1 MTGWR
6 TLQIAVRGVGRPPR
20 RAVCL
25 SALLLVVCA
34 LPATAGKQTHPE
46 YLEPKAVFDF
56 FFADPRH
63 MASGLSWIRS
73 YMNPLTE
80 SPYDM
85 APEFMQIVVV
95 IHGTEIVTLAKHN
108 YEKYR
113 DSVERMRYYASL
125 GVQFKVCGLAASDY
139 DYNADTFYDFV
150 DVVPSAMI
158 EIADLQQRGYGLV
171 IPQIH
176 DKRFSVQEIR

>member
-1 MTGWR
+1 MSEWRVSPGVNGYTGR
-6 TLQIAVRGVGRPPR
+6 CPR
-20 RAVCL
+20 LRVFL
-25 SALLLVVCA
+25 FALVLLFGGHA
-34 LPATAGKQTHPE
+34 GAAGKETHPE
-46 YLEPKAVFDF
+46 YLEPKVVFDF

-63 MASGLSWIRS
+63 MANGLSWIRS
-73 YMNPLTE
+73 YMNPLIA

-108 YEKYR
+108 HAKYR

-125 GVQFKVCGLAASDY
+125 GVRFKVCGLAASDY
-139 DYNADTFYDFV
+139 GYGADTFHDFV
-150 DVVPSAMI
+150 EVVPSAMV

-176 DKRFSVQEIR
+176 DKRFSIEEIR

>member
-1 MTGWR
+1 MR
-6 TLQIAVRGVGRPPR
+6 L
-20 RAVCL
+20 RAGLIVL
-25 SALLLVVCA
+25 ALFVNCSS
-34 LPATAGKQTHPE
+34 ATAGKQTFPE

-63 MASGLSWIRS
+63 IANGLSWIRS

-108 YEKYR
+108 YGKYR

-125 GVQFKVCGLAASDY
+125 GVRFKVCGLAANDY
-139 DYNADTFYDFV
+139 DYDTETFYDFV
-150 DVVPSAMI
+150 EVVPSAMA

-171 IPQIH
+171 IPQVH
-176 DKRFSVQEIR
+176 DKHFSIHEIR

>member
-1 MTGWR
+1 MVAYAQPAFTGKL
-6 TLQIAVRGVGRPPR
+6 TQ
-20 RAVCL
+20 
-25 SALLLVVCA
+25 
-34 LPATAGKQTHPE
+34 PA
-46 YLEPKAVFDF
+46 YLEPKVVFDF

-63 MASGLSWIRS
+63 MANGLSWIRS

-108 YEKYR
+108 YAKYR
-113 DSVERMRYYASL
+113 DSVERMRYYAAL
-125 GVQFKVCGLAASDY
+125 GVKFKVCGLAAN
-139 DYNADTFYDFV
+139 DYNYDADALHDFV
-150 DVVPSAMI
+150 EVVPSAMI

-176 DKRFSVQEIR
+176 DKRFSIEEIR